1 MNQKRKKEK
10 MNVVQVMK
18 KTLKE
23 MLITF
28 RYGVIEELDKIS
40 IAIQILIP
48 VLIARSG
55 LNIVGMLLVSI
66 CITAFTKYI
75 KEVSYKLNHV
85 TERGFPIPT
94 HRYTKVDENGFVGIE
109 EEETQEAILY
119 LLEVEQYLKSKGWL

>member
-10 MNVVQVMK
+10 MNVMQVMK

-55 LNIVGMLLVSI
+55 LNLVGMLLVSI

-94 HRYTKVDENGFVGIE
+94 HRYTRVDENGFVGIE

>member
-55 LNIVGMLLVSI
+55 LNLIGMLLVSI
-66 CITAFTKYI
+66 CVMAFTKYI

-94 HRYTKVDENGFVGIE
+94 HRYTRVDENGFVGIE

>member
-10 MNVVQVMK
+10 MNVAQVMK

>member
-55 LNIVGMLLVSI
+55 LNLVGMLLVSI

-94 HRYTKVDENGFVGIE
+94 HRYTRVDENGFVGIE